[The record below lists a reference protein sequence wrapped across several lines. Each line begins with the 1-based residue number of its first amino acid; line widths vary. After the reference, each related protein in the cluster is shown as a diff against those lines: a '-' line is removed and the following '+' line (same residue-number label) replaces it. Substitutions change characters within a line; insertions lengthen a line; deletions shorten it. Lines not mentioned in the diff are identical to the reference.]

1 MYYHLLYLF
10 LADLFQNSTYEIKKG
25 GKYMEIFYSNLV
37 ALHLL
42 QCCLYQV
49 SMIHV
54 VEVDETW
61 MQRGQLLDIQNI

>member
-1 MYYHLLYLF
+1 
-10 LADLFQNSTYEIKKG
+10 
-25 GKYMEIFYSNLV
+25 MEIFYSNTV

-54 VEVDETW
+54 VEVDDITW